1 MEAWL
6 ADLDEIARQ
15 SFGFFANRPIVLD
28 LSGLPSSKEVAEN
41 ILSALAARSI
51 RVIAVE
57 GIDPTLVP
65 PTLAPLAGGMVSA
78 KIIDF
83 PGVSEA
89 RRRVRAA
96 GLQPAAASMIID
108 KPVRSGQSIFFPDGD
123 LTIIGAVSSGA
134 EVIAGGGSVHIEGAL
149 RGRAMAGATGNAQA
163 RIFCRKFEAELVA
176 INGNHLTAEQCEPGL
191 IGRPVQVQ
199 LHEDVVTA
207 SILDSR
213 Q

>member
-1 MEAWL
+1 MTAWL

-15 SFGFFANRPIVLD
+15 SFGFFANRPVVLD
-28 LSGLPSSKEVAEN
+28 LSGLPPSKAVAEN

-65 PTLAPLAGGMVSA
+65 PALAPLAGGMVSA

-83 PGVSEA
+83 PGVSQA
-89 RRRVRAA
+89 RRRVRA
-96 GLQPAAASMIID
+96 GGIQPAAASMIID

-134 EVIAGGGSVHIEGAL
+134 EVIAGGSVHIEGAL
-149 RGRAMAGATGNAQA
+149 RGRAMAGATGNSQA

-176 INGNHLTAEQCEPGL
+176 INGNYLTAEQCEPVL